1 MSHARRSHQ
10 RSTAAVV
17 LTRSDLSLNDPAPR
31 PPAPPSARSRLWA
44 TVFVWVVL
52 GGVIAA
58 LWASLLFGDA
68 SPLNG

>member
-1 MSHARRSHQ
+1 MHARRAHQ

-17 LTRSDLSLNDPAPR
+17 LTRSDVARNDNGMPVETV
-31 PPAPPSARSRLWA
+31 PSPRSRLWA
-44 TVFVWVVL
+44 TVLIWIVL
-52 GGVIAA
+52 GSVVAA